1 MTSLAFINSSWQK
14 VIVAVIFTGSYR
26 KQRD

>member
-14 VIVAVIFTGSYR
+14 VIVAAFFTGMS
-26 KQRD
+26 KK